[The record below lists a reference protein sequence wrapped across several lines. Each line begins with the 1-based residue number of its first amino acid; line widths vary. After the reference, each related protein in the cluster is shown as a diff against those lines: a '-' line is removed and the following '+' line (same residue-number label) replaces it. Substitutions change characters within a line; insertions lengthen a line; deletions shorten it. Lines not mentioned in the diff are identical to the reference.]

1 MRRRRASPPWVVMK
15 SLLSSL
21 LLLTLVL
28 GGLTSCT
35 STSTIIATG
44 LRIEL
49 TQVQRMSNGEVQV
62 TWRFHNPNVVS
73 YLFSKVSL
81 RVALDGTQI
90 GTIEDKSPLGL
101 PAANHADRTG
111 ILVPAGG
118 AANQVIEQALARGS
132 APYRVDSTVWVLIVD
147 DEIEKI
153 PLSRTGSVPVIAQ

>member
-1 MRRRRASPPWVVMK
+1 MK
-15 SLLSSL
+15 PLLSSFL
-21 LLLTLVL
+21 VLALVL
-28 GGLTSCT
+28 GGLTGCT

-81 RVALDGTQI
+81 RVAMDGTQI
-90 GTIEDKSPLGL
+90 GTIQDNSPLGL
-101 PAANHADRTG
+101 PASDHADRTG
-111 ILVPAGG
+111 TLVLAGPS
-118 AANQVIEQALARGS
+118 ATQVLEQALARGS

-147 DEIEKI
+147 DELEKI
-153 PLSRTGSVPVIAQ
+153 PLSRTGSVPVTAQ

>member
-1 MRRRRASPPWVVMK
+1 LRRRRASPPWVVMK

-90 GTIEDKSPLGL
+90 GTRTNHRWACPLPIMPTVPESWFPPEARPIRSSNRLWPGVL
-101 PAANHADRTG
+101 PR
-111 ILVPAGG
+111 I
-118 AANQVIEQALARGS
+118 GS
-132 APYRVDSTVWVLIVD
+132 
-147 DEIEKI
+147 I
-153 PLSRTGSVPVIAQ
+153 PPFGC